1 MDILRNIEKKILN
14 IANNNTNDVNSLK
27 KDIKEYL
34 DNFDK
39 QQDINNQKKN
49 KYEELYENK
58 RMLAHISY
66 ENYLSIKED
75 LMKEIK
81 KDKTKGAIRK
91 YLEYKYEASDIPEI
105 YTYQKLSLKNDI
117 VDKIVKPTP
126 PKEPKKLI
134 PKPPKEPKKLIPK
147 PPKEPKKPSDAIL
160 NEPPKEPKKLP
171 KLQKDTKAC
180 KDDEEINPKTGKCV
194 KKCKEDEIRNLETG
208 RCNKIKPPKALKPPK
223 IPTIKK

>member
-81 KDKTKGAIRK
+81 KELDIKTMIPAI
-91 YLEYKYEASDIPEI
+91 IF
-105 YTYQKLSLKNDI
+105 
-117 VDKIVKPTP
+117 
-126 PKEPKKLI
+126 
-134 PKPPKEPKKLIPK
+134 
-147 PPKEPKKPSDAIL
+147 
-160 NEPPKEPKKLP
+160 
-171 KLQKDTKAC
+171 
-180 KDDEEINPKTGKCV
+180 
-194 KKCKEDEIRNLETG
+194 
-208 RCNKIKPPKALKPPK
+208 ALKENLFAF
-223 IPTIKK
+223 IWGISIVI

>member
-134 PKPPKEPKKLIPK
+134 PKPPKEPKKLIPT

>member
-105 YTYQKLSLKNDI
+105 YTYQKISLKNDI

-126 PKEPKKLI
+126 SKEPKKLI
-134 PKPPKEPKKLIPK
+134 PKPSKEPKKLIPT
-147 PPKEPKKPSDAIL
+147 PSKEPKKLIPTPS
-160 NEPPKEPKKLP
+160 KEPKKLP

>member
-105 YTYQKLSLKNDI
+105 YTYQKISLKNDI
-117 VDKIVKPTP
+117 VDKIVKPT
-126 PKEPKKLI
+126 
-134 PKPPKEPKKLIPK
+134 
-147 PPKEPKKPSDAIL
+147 
-160 NEPPKEPKKLP
+160 PPKEPKKLP